1 MLLDFIYSSIAA
13 VTENIKSSQLVI
25 KAPFLIEIG
34 LVILGSH
41 LVRVQLLYVVRVVI
55 SQFVENVLFP
65 AVSCVIY
72 YRQVALVRT
81 PNR

>member
-41 LVRVQLLYVVRVVI
+41 LVRVQLLYCLLYT
-55 SQFVENVLFP
+55 SDAADE
-65 AVSCVIY
+65 
-72 YRQVALVRT
+72 
-81 PNR
+81 